1 MCFTAFRSTF
11 RNTKKC
17 LFLSGDLLI
26 LQPLRKRS
34 LRVKEACNRG
44 LKKLLKKVGKDLET
58 KYKVLLL
65 QPLRKRSTRVKKRPL
80 KSLEKTFK
88 KSVTKF
94 GKQNQSYT
102 FALASKEG
110 QMIEKSVRLKREKN
124 FKYF

>member
-1 MCFTAFRSTF
+1 MSKRIKKRFGIRILNSTF
-11 RNTKKC
+11 AIASK
-17 LFLSGDLLI
+17 
-26 LQPLRKRS
+26 
-34 LRVKEACNRG
+34 A
-44 LKKLLKKVGKDLET
+44 KLE
-58 KYKVLLL
+58 
-65 QPLRKRSTRVKKRPL
+65 SKKRPL

-110 QMIEKSVRLKREKN
+110 QMVEKSVRLKREKN